1 MDYLCFE
8 MKSVKN
14 LIVGI
19 ATFAVLSTP
28 LYAFGGIKEDVSY
41 LKKILPKI
49 TLAHEVCYK
58 RLEGKDYLYKIDTA
72 TANKFEFEAHSKESL
87 NIYTFRDLGANGTLD
102 VYISSQGFEFTPK
115 NTPADKWEKLE
126 EKFYTYIGEML
137 PLAKKI
143 LNERSSNLDTD
154 LEEM

>member
-1 MDYLCFE
+1 MDFSCFG
-8 MKSVKN
+8 MKSIKN

-19 ATFAVLSTP
+19 ATFAVLSTS

-58 RLEGKDYLYKIDTA
+58 KLEGKDYFYKINTLA
-72 TANKFEFEAHSKESL
+72 SNEFEFEAHSKETG
-87 NIYTFRDLGANGTLD
+87 NIYEFRDLGANGTLD
-102 VYISSQGFEFTPK
+102 VYISSRGFEFTPK
-115 NTPADKWEKLE
+115 NTPAEKWKKLE

-137 PLAKKI
+137 PLAKKV
-143 LNERSSNLDTD
+143 LNKRSSNLDTD